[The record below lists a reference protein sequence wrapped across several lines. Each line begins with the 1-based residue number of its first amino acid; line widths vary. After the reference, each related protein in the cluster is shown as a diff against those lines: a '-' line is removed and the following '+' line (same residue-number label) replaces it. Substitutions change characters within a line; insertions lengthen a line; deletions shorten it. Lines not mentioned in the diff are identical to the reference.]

1 MDGNRH
7 THRRLN
13 SLGIA
18 LVASLALLLT
28 GVAAHAQTI
37 LATGAIYGGLNTHT
51 EACYLFN
58 AGLSPVTIKS
68 GTIYGENGP
77 NFGFPTS
84 PPYPPNA
91 VPITALHF
99 NSCGP
104 SPATLLPGKT
114 CGIASE
120 DDTNQAWSC
129 AFWIINSSTSN
140 VRGVMDL
147 RDINDNELINSNL
160 R

>member
-37 LATGAIYGGLNTHT
+37 LATGAIYGGRSTHT

-58 AGLSPVTIKS
+58 AGSSSVTIKS
-68 GTIYGENGP
+68 ATIYGENGP
-77 NFGFPTS
+77 NYLSPTTSITS
-84 PPYPPNA
+84 PPQF
-91 VPITALHF
+91 HF
-99 NSCGP
+99 NSCGTL
-104 SPATLLPGKT
+104 PATLGAGKT
-114 CGIASE
+114 CGVASE

-129 AFWIINSSTSN
+129 AFSFTNSSLTN